1 MDNEVCRA
9 TQISKITAANIVFV
23 FLVFHIQK
31 NTLVVNV
38 LFSIEPIHT
47 IVIDGRLNIQ
57 VFHIMSMLRKR

>member
-9 TQISKITAANIVFV
+9 TQISKITAANIVF
-23 FLVFHIQK
+23 LAFHIQT

-47 IVIDGRLNIQ
+47 IVIDGRLNI
-57 VFHIMSMLRKR
+57 